1 MHSIRRRN
9 QIRNSIFLVC
19 GVLVVICQA
28 FYTMSLIRWYRTP
41 SREAEIPLTYDA
53 SRQILSVQDE
63 AEQAGIRTGSEILYV
78 NGEKVVG
85 IHQFQVLVAHSRPGQ
100 PIIVTTRNASGTADS
115 YIIRLAAVSNTSFS
129 IEDKAF
135 AVVVFVAGP
144 LLAIIVGFAV
154 VLSRPEDP
162 LAWMLYGLMM
172 SFSQVLIR
180 PGIEGYL
187 PGAVLEYRGIAGA
200 GFGLFLFL
208 FGTYFPS
215 RAWYDGR
222 FPWAKWIFIV
232 PLIAVTVA
240 ARTVK
245 VLGDVRLD
253 LLRGIPHAGAAAQA
267 CQSSLVLAAVVLFF
281 LLLGIRI
288 REPLQSDKRRRLI
301 LLWTGMLVSFGPL
314 FTLILL
320 GLIQHRDPFTV
331 VPLWAVFPIVLCF
344 DLLPC
349 TMAYV
354 IVVRRA
360 MSLPVLL
367 RQSLRYL
374 LSRRGLATLRLA
386 VLVVV
391 FSILL
396 LRIAAGQPQPSNVS
410 FVLGAALITIGG
422 ELLLTFGFAH
432 FLEQSFFREEAGA
445 AKKVVDLL
453 VSTTFSSV
461 DSLVSRLEQ
470 LLTEM
475 LHPSGTVTYIRDANE
490 YVSYGASSRSFAL
503 TPLQS
508 SLETLLL
515 KENGPRVIYFDDRNS
530 WVQDLPENERA
541 ALEELRAEVL
551 VPFIRKERLLGFL
564 ILTAKRSE
572 EPYTGTELMM
582 LRAAGAQTALTL
594 ENIELVSTLARE
606 ARENE
611 RRISEKETAEQA
623 NKAKS
628 EFLAQM
634 SHELR
639 TPLNAII
646 GYSEMLLEEAVDEKK
661 EPLTADLEK
670 IRGAGHHLLSLINS
684 VLDISKIEAGKMELF
699 LETVSVNK
707 LLNDTVN
714 IIRPLMSK
722 NKNTLVYKQQQGLG
736 VMVADSVKLRQMLF
750 NLLSNAAKFTHEGR
764 ISLETEVIRKSGQD
778 WMCFRVR
785 DTGIGMT
792 PEQSSGL
799 FSAFVQADKS
809 ISSKYGGTGLGLVI
823 SRHFCRMMGGDI
835 TFESELNVGTT
846 FTVEMPRIVSQS
858 GKPAAVPQD
867 TPDQTSAAVP
877 PVLVID
883 DDGMV
888 SQMIR
893 RQIGNDQVNVVAAL
907 SGEEGLRKARELKPQ
922 LIVLDILMEEMD
934 GWAVLSEIRADQSI
948 ADTPVFILSSV
959 DERSRGRRH
968 GVVDYLMKPP
978 RRAELKEILEKYT
991 GSQEDTL
998 WKPGRILLIDD
1009 DTGSRG
1015 LLARS
1020 LMEEGWDVL
1029 QADNGQHALDILA
1042 SYTPDLIF
1050 LDLLM
1055 PRMNGIEF
1063 LKAFRS
1069 SESNADV
1076 PVIVLTSK
1084 ELTGEERQAF
1094 KTNAVPVI
1102 TKQTFTLQQLL
1113 QEVWSHVTHGTRHK
1127 REEDGKNSDCGRQ

>member
-1 MHSIRRRN
+1 MHLISRTNR
-9 QIRNSIFLVC
+9 IRNAIFLVC
-19 GVLVVICQA
+19 GALIVICQA
-28 FYTMSLIRWYRTP
+28 FYTTSLIRWYRTP
-41 SREAEIPLTYDA
+41 ATEAEIPFTYDA
-53 SRQILSVQDE
+53 GRQILRVQDE
-63 AEQAGIRTGSEILYV
+63 AEQAGIRTGAEILSV
-78 NGEKVVG
+78 NGKKVVG
-85 IHQFQVLVAHSRPGQ
+85 IHQFQVLVAHSSPGQ
-100 PIIVTTRNASGTADS
+100 PITVTTKEASSDAVSS
-115 YIIRLAAVSNTSFS
+115 YTFRLAAVSDTPFS
-129 IEDKAF
+129 VKDKAF
-135 AVVVFVAGP
+135 AVVVFIVGP

-172 SFSQVLIR
+172 SFSQLLIR

-215 RAWYDGR
+215 RAWYDRR
-222 FPWAKWIFIV
+222 FPWAKWVFII
-232 PLIAVTVA
+232 PLVAVTVA

-245 VLGDVRLD
+245 ILGDVRLD
-253 LLRGIPHAGAAAQA
+253 LLRGISYAGAAAQA
-267 CQSSLVLAAVVLFF
+267 WQSSLVLVAVVLFF

-288 REPLQSDKRRRLI
+288 REQLQPDKRRRLI
-301 LLWTGMLVSFGPL
+301 LLWAGMLVSFGPL

-320 GLIQHRDPFTV
+320 GLMEHRDPFTV

-349 TMAYV
+349 AMAYV

-360 MSLPVLL
+360 MALPVLL
-367 RQSLRYL
+367 RQSVRYL
-374 LSRRGLATLRLA
+374 LSRRGLAILRLA

-396 LRIAAGQPQPSNVS
+396 LRIADGQAQPFTFS
-410 FVLGAALITIGG
+410 FALGAALIAIGA
-422 ELLLTFGFAH
+422 ELFLTFGFAH

-453 VSTTFSSV
+453 VSTTFASA
-461 DSLVSRLEQ
+461 DSLIGMLQQS
-470 LLTEM
+470 LTET
-475 LHPSGTVTYIRDANE
+475 LHPAGTVTYIRDANG
-490 YVSYGASSRSFAL
+490 YISYGADSRSSAL
-503 TPLQS
+503 TLLQS
-508 SLETLLL
+508 SLESSLL
-515 KENGPRVIYFDDRNS
+515 KENGPRVIYFDDPSS
-530 WVQDLPENERA
+530 WVHDLPQNERA

-582 LRAAGAQTALTL
+582 LQAAGAQTGLTL

-611 RRISEKETAEQA
+611 RRNSEKEMAEQA

-646 GYSEMLLEEAVDEKK
+646 GYSEMLLEEAVDEKN
-661 EPLTADLEK
+661 EPLAADLEK

-699 LETVSVNK
+699 LETVGVSK

-714 IIRPLMSK
+714 IISPLMSK
-722 NKNTLVYKQQQGLG
+722 NKNTLIYEQQQGLG
-736 VMVADSVKLRQMLF
+736 VMVADSVKLRQTLF

-764 ISLETEVIRKSGQD
+764 IFLEAEAIRKSGQD

-792 PEQSSGL
+792 SEQSARL

-823 SRHFCRMMGGDI
+823 SRHFCRMMGGDV

-846 FTVEMPRIVSQS
+846 FTVEVPRIVTEG
-858 GKPAAVPQD
+858 GKPAEIPQN
-867 TPDQTSAAVP
+867 TSDQVSIAVP

-883 DDGMV
+883 DDAMV
-888 SQMIR
+888 SEMIR
-893 RQIGNDQVNVVAAL
+893 RQIANDQVNVVAAL

-934 GWAVLSEIRADQSI
+934 GWTVLSEIRADQTI

-959 DERSRGRRH
+959 DERPRGRSL

-991 GSQEDTL
+991 GSQED
-998 WKPGRILLIDD
+998 KFRKSGKILLIDD
-1009 DTGSRG
+1009 DIGSRG

-1029 QADNGQHALDILA
+1029 QADNGQHALDILT
-1042 SYTPDLIF
+1042 SSTPDLIF

-1055 PRMNGIEF
+1055 PVMNGMEF

-1084 ELTGEERQAF
+1084 ELTGEERQAL
-1094 KTNAVPVI
+1094 KSNAVPVI
-1102 TKQTFTLQQLL
+1102 TKQTFSLQQLL
-1113 QEVWSHVTHGTRHK
+1113 EEVRSHVTHGIPT
-1127 REEDGKNSDCGRQ
+1127 